1 MRKFLFL
8 SCLIIILLT
17 GMTAL
22 YSQGNSMLDDWV
34 VAVVDNEIILLSDL
48 RSHTLQYAAQMGVNP
63 RENMQEFV
71 KLMEQVLEQLIIQKV
86 LYVKGIED
94 SVVVENRHVED
105 LLNQQVNQL
114 VMQYGSREKVKE
126 IMGSPIEKIKRD
138 WEEIARQSLMAK
150 MVREKKEMNIQVNR
164 REVIDFYKN
173 NKDSLPD
180 LPESLHIANLLVKI
194 KAGEESKSKAKA
206 RIESIYEQIKNG
218 ADFQKIAR
226 EYSDDPGSAAAGGE
240 LGFFQRGELVKEFEE
255 VAYQLQPGELSE
267 IVESSHG
274 YHIIQLIE
282 RQGDKIN
289 CRHIL
294 AKPEP
299 TKEDELLTVNL
310 IKEIH
315 QKLITK
321 QATFEELVKQYSEDE
336 TSKDNNGDLGWWEKN
351 MVQLKEFRYV
361 LKDLKAG
368 EVSEPVKTQLGYHIL
383 KLIEVQASRPVDLTL
398 DWDRIENFAL
408 QTKRQREMKRWVD
421 KLKENVYISK
431 KEIIV
436 SR

>member
-1 MRKFLFL
+1 MRKFSFL
-8 SCLIIILLT
+8 KWLIIIMITFMGSLF
-17 GMTAL
+17 G
-22 YSQGNSMLDDWV
+22 QGTSVLDDWI

-48 RSHTLQYAAQMGVNP
+48 RNHTLQYAAQMGINP

-71 KLMEQVLEQLIIQKV
+71 KLMDQVLEQLIIQKV

-126 IMGSPIEKIKRD
+126 VMGAPIEKIKRD

-150 MVREKKEMNIQVNR
+150 MVREKREMNIQVNR

-180 LPESLHIANLLVKI
+180 LPESLHIANLLIKI
-194 KAGEESKSKAKA
+194 KPGEESKSKAKA
-206 RIESIYEQIKNG
+206 RIESIFEQIKNG
-218 ADFQKIAR
+218 GDFQKMAR
-226 EYSDDPGSAAAGGE
+226 EFSDDPGSAAAGGE

-255 VAYQLQPGELSE
+255 VAYQLQPGETSE

-310 IKEIH
+310 IKEIY
-315 QKLITK
+315 QKLTTK
-321 QATFEELVKQYSEDE
+321 QATFEDLVKQYSEDE
-336 TSKDNNGDLGWWEKN
+336 TSKENNGDLGWWEKD

-361 LKDLKAG
+361 LKDLKPG
-368 EVSEPVKTQLGYHIL
+368 DVSEPVKTQLGYHIL
-383 KLIEVQASRPVDLTL
+383 KLIEIQESRPVDLTI
-398 DWDRIENFAL
+398 DWDRVENFAL
-408 QTKRQREMKRWVD
+408 QTKRQKEMKRWID

-431 KEIIV
+431 KEIVV